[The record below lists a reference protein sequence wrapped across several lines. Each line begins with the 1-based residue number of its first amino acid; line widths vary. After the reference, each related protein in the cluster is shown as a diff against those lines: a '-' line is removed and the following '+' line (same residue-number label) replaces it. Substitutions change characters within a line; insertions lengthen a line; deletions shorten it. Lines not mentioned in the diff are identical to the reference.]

1 MSNIGS
7 IAADILQ
14 DYMTA
19 CGRSGTECMVSVE
32 EYLLIRDHAMQEIKN
47 GMHLDRSRYEAPGV
61 SNASVTNT
69 NIVSVGMGVTNNT
82 ATMQQPS
89 HSRAITL
96 SSENDTDSPDAKGR
110 IEQKVETRTAIPTS
124 NYKSIEHTDEDYE
137 DAYGN
142 AETAANNDFLKMIA
156 GIPD

>member
-14 DYMTA
+14 DYMAA

-47 GMHLDRSRYEAPGV
+47 GMHMVRGRCEASGESKVP
-61 SNASVTNT
+61 VTNT
-69 NIVSVGMGVTNNT
+69 NIASVGMGVTSNT
-82 ATMQQPS
+82 ATVQQS
-89 HSRAITL
+89 SRQRVITL
-96 SSENDTDSPDAKGR
+96 SSENATDFSDVKDR
-110 IEQKVETRTAIPTS
+110 IEQKSETKTAVPTRD
-124 NYKSIEHTDEDYE
+124 YRYIEHTDEDYE
-137 DAYGN
+137 DTYGTT
-142 AETAANNDFLKMIA
+142 ETTTNNDFLKMIA

>member
-14 DYMTA
+14 DYMAA

-47 GMHLDRSRYEAPGV
+47 GMHLDRSRYETSGM

-69 NIVSVGMGVTNNT
+69 NIVSVGMGVANNT
-82 ATMQQPS
+82 ATVQQPS

-96 SSENDTDSPDAKGR
+96 SSENDADFPDAKGR
-110 IEQKVETRTAIPTS
+110 IEQKVETKAAIPTRDYRS
-124 NYKSIEHTDEDYE
+124 TGHTDEDLK
-137 DAYGN
+137 DASGN
-142 AETAANNDFLKMIA
+142 AETTANNDFLKMIA